1 MDLSVVF
8 LGTGGSVP
16 TARRATASVLIRP
29 GGERIMV
36 DCGEGTQRQM
46 QRSTGLV
53 ALDEIYLTHFHADHY
68 LGLPGLL
75 KTYDLMA
82 REAPLRIFGPPG
94 LLDLFKTLARIFGR
108 LGYEVDLIELD
119 EGGAIAHEGY
129 EIRSFPVDHGVP
141 AYGYAMVEAERPG
154 RFDPERAGELGITDQ
169 SDFGRLQRGE
179 PVEGSSGTVT
189 PDQVMGEPRPGR
201 KIVVSGDTRPCEMTR
216 VAAHQAELLVHDG
229 SFAEEEAE
237 RARETRHSTA
247 RGAAELAAEAE
258 AKLLAIVHV
267 SSRYNVTDVLA
278 EAQAAH
284 HNCFA
289 PRDFDLVEIPFPER
303 GDPKLI
309 PKGARERRDPEA
321 ANEPEPA
328 PQSQ

>member
-1 MDLSVVF
+1 MDLSVAF

-29 GGERIMV
+29 GGERILV

-46 QRSTGLV
+46 QRSTGLL

-94 LLDLFKTLARIFGR
+94 LVELFKVLARIFGR
-108 LGYEVDLIELD
+108 VGYEIDLVELD
-119 EGGAIAHEGY
+119 EGGAVAHEGY
-129 EIRSFPVDHGVP
+129 EIRSFGVEHGVR

-154 RFDPERAGELGITDQ
+154 RFDPERAGELGISDP

-179 PVEGSSGTVT
+179 RVEGSNGAVD
-189 PDQVMGEPRPGR
+189 PEQVMGDPRPGR

-216 VAAHQAELLVHDG
+216 IAAHDAELLVHDG
-229 SFAEEEAE
+229 SFADEEAE
-237 RARETRHSTA
+237 RARETGHATA
-247 RGAAELAAEAE
+247 REAAELATEAE

-267 SSRYNVTDVLA
+267 SSRYNVNDVLA
-278 EAQAAH
+278 EAEAAH
-284 HNCFA
+284 ANCFA
-289 PRDFDLVEIPFPER
+289 PRDFDLVEIPYPER
-303 GDPKLI
+303 GEPSVID
-309 PKGARERRDPEA
+309 KGARERRDPTG
-321 ANEPEPA
+321 EPEPA
-328 PQSQ
+328 PQSP